1 VVVGGDDLIS
11 LVAVQK
17 SLYLTLGVCFK
28 ELKRDVSLAKLVLK
42 EDEMEKKEYFFIML
56 FLSIRKRNHIE
67 ISHKPLTR

>member
-42 EDEMEKKEYFFIML
+42 EDEMEKKEYF
-56 FLSIRKRNHIE
+56 LSCC
-67 ISHKPLTR
+67 SYL